1 MKLKNSKDKNNKK
14 YNDDLLMLLNE
25 ADHITLDD
33 LEFDNILKEQS
44 KILCNINHILTV
56 EHNKG
61 KNGKINENPVCNITN
76 LNKDSKFKKI
86 ISNIE
91 NKKTDAKTD
100 AKTYAKTDA
109 KTDAKLDTS
118 NKIKSFKKIKR
129 KSRNRKHKIAK
140 LSIKTGKH
148 TSSKNIKSI
157 TKKSSRQNTKK
168 KCKNK
173 SKYKQITINKL
184 TKKKYI
190 YRHNNKRKYD
200 ITITKPNIYIKGN
213 SKNNDK
219 KSQ

>member
-109 KTDAKLDTS
+109 KLDTS

-200 ITITKPNIYIKGN
+200 ITITKPNIFIK
-213 SKNNDK
+213 DK
-219 KSQ
+219 

>member
-61 KNGKINENPVCNITN
+61 KNGKINENPVCNIKN

-86 ISNIE
+86 ISDIE
-91 NKKTDAKTD
+91 NKKTDD
-100 AKTYAKTDA
+100 
-109 KTDAKLDTS
+109 KLDTT

-140 LSIKTGKH
+140 LSIKTEKH
-148 TSSKNIKSI
+148 RSSKNIKSI

-200 ITITKPNIYIKGN
+200 ITITKPNIFIK
-213 SKNNDK
+213 DK
-219 KSQ
+219 